1 MPEGKRIAMM
11 KTNTH
16 TKRPRLGRRGMTL
29 LVAMVVLSGLSVIGM
44 FAVNNA
50 VIENRIAGNYRN
62 ASDALMWADASLE
75 YGRSFVAQ
83 AAQHPQDHGDQFCDT
98 PDAFL
103 VYPEGTPREDAKAFV
118 CIEHLKQASVSTG
131 SDSAVSGGRV
141 IHGRTHYYR
150 ITGICPYKDSNGN
163 VLGQRE
169 VESVERILELVQ

>member
-1 MPEGKRIAMM
+1 MTAHDHKNRRI
-11 KTNTH
+11 N
-16 TKRPRLGRRGMTL
+16 RRRGMTL
-29 LVAMVVLSGLSVIGM
+29 LVAMVVLTALSVIGM

-62 ASDALMWADASLE
+62 ANDALMWADAALE

-83 AAQHPQDHGDQFCDT
+83 AAQHPQDHGGQFCNT

-103 VYPEGTPREDAKAFV
+103 VYPENTPREDAKAFV

-150 ITGICPYKDSNGN
+150 ITGICPYKDENGN

-169 VESVERILELVQ
+169 VESVERVLELVQ